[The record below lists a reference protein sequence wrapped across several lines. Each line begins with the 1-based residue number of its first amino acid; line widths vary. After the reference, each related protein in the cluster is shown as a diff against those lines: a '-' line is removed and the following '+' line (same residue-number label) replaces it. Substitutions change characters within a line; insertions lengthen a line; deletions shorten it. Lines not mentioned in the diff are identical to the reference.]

1 MTDRTHR
8 TLQDPPAPSEPRPAD
23 APADAPAAAGVS
35 RRRLLGT
42 AGATGLV
49 LGAAGAAA

>member
-1 MTDRTHR
+1 MTDR
-8 TLQDPPAPSEPRPAD
+8 TLQDPSALPEQDPSALPEPRQAGT
-23 APADAPAAAGVS
+23 PAAAGVS

-49 LGAAGAAA
+49 LGAAG